1 MTAVLKPCCTSPKAA
16 RRPAPPAPT
25 TTASYVWST
34 TGYSLVEAAL
44 AAVACDP
51 LTVKLKFL
59 AAVPEAA
66 EVPLSRPAPPFN
78 PFNILQTCKLLFD
91 LFPESD
97 LPM

>member
-1 MTAVLKPCCTSPKAA
+1 MTAVLKPCCTSPNAA

-66 EVPLSRPAPPFN
+66 EVPLSSPAPLFN
-78 PFNILQTCKLLFD
+78 PFNILYKLL
-91 LFPESD
+91 L
-97 LPM
+97 

>member
-34 TGYSLVEAAL
+34 TGYSLVDAAL

-59 AAVPEAA
+59 AAVPEEEAAA
-66 EVPLSRPAPPFN
+66 EVPLSSPAPLFS
-78 PFNILQTCKLLFD
+78 PFNILCVQ
-91 LFPESD
+91 
-97 LPM
+97 